1 MDTFLIWNKLKGFSI
16 LHVFYTVD
24 EQKEELDNNQ
34 NPVTLDS
41 LLETITRFQSCRHSG
56 YMLYS
61 HWERESSS
69 FRYALLRITCQIWPT
84 WQLLIAICVSLEAV
98 ASHATLAIICAW
110 SGSSS
115 FPRDP
120 SRAAVILCVKL
131 EAIAPHAIPKWAA
144 VIMRVAKAVASH
156 AIPKWAA

>member
-1 MDTFLIWNKLKGFSI
+1 MAN
-16 LHVFYTVD
+16 VTVAD
-24 EQKEELDNNQ
+24 RYLREL
-34 NPVTLDS
+34 
-41 LLETITRFQSCRHSG
+41 
-56 YMLYS
+56 
-61 HWERESSS
+61 
-69 FRYALLRITCQIWPT
+69 
-84 WQLLIAICVSLEAV
+84 
-98 ASHATLAIICAW
+98 
-110 SGSSS
+110 GSSS